1 MPLRLWPPTSP
12 WTCQVTLQC
21 LTLAWPELQ
30 TSVAQMPAVV
40 TLSGGHTFHLA
51 DAQPDPPLALSLS
64 SLNFTGLLLPS
75 SPSSP
80 IPFNSRKCGAS
91 FVSTSLSV
99 VAGVSGSALPPAS
112 PQPQTPCQIPLPSMH
127 SSHLPQLSR

>member
-30 TSVAQMPAVV
+30 TSVARMPAVV

-51 DAQPDPPLALSLS
+51 DAQPDPSLALP
-64 SLNFTGLLLPS
+64 LL
-75 SPSSP
+75 
-80 IPFNSRKCGAS
+80 IPYFHW
-91 FVSTSLSV
+91 
-99 VAGVSGSALPPAS
+99 PPAS
-112 PQPQTPCQIPLPSMH
+112 QQPLQPHPL
-127 SSHLPQLSR
+127 